1 MTLRYWGKKSKV
13 EGNMLG
19 IFNPSPNNGETMSD
33 RTQTWIEKDK
43 KQLHPVYHPKSHA
56 NPMVIEKGEGV
67 WLHLTDGRNILDGMA
82 GLWNVNAG
90 YGREEL
96 AKAAY
101 DQMMDLA
108 FTSNFSGMTNLPSIQ
123 LAEKLAGFAYEGL
136 NSTFFTSGGSEAN
149 DSAFKTARYYWK
161 RMGKPTKYKVIARKG
176 AYHGVTMS
184 ATFATGLEKYHTMFG
199 PAVDGFV
206 HIPAPNPYRYEGDL
220 KPGETVGQA
229 AARALE
235 EAILREGADTVAAF
249 IAEPVMGVGGVLVP
263 PDDYFPLVRQVCDK
277 YEVLLIADEV
287 ITGFGRTG
295 EWFAL
300 KHWNIKPDILSFAK
314 AITSGYAQLGG
325 IQISDAI
332 RDTMESAADTEA
344 YMHGYTYSG
353 HAMAC
358 AVGLK
363 NIEIMERENFPQR
376 ARDLGKRLLDGLK
389 SLSEFPFVGDVRGLG
404 LVCGVEIVSNKETKA
419 ADPAMTMKIFK
430 AAEVNGLRTRPLGST
445 LAFSPPISINE
456 DEVDEI
462 VKRLGAAM
470 DGIG

>member
-1 MTLRYWGKKSKV
+1 MT
-13 EGNMLG
+13 
-19 IFNPSPNNGETMSD
+19 D
-33 RTQTWIEKDK
+33 QTKNWIEKDK

-56 NPMVIEKGEGV
+56 NPLVIEKGEGV
-67 WLHLTDGRNILDGMA
+67 WLHLTDGRKILDGMA

-101 DQMMDLA
+101 DQMMNLA

-161 RMGKPTKYKVIARKG
+161 RKGKPTKYKVIARKG

-199 PAVDGFV
+199 PAVDGFT
-206 HIPAPNPYRYEGDL
+206 HIPAPNPYRYEGDI

-249 IAEPVMGVGGVLVP
+249 IAEPVMGVGGVIIP
-263 PDDYFPLVRQVCDK
+263 PDDYFPLVRQICDK

-325 IQISDAI
+325 IQISDEI
-332 RDTMESAADTEA
+332 RETMESAADTEA

-389 SLSEFPFVGDVRGLG
+389 SLSEFSFVGDVRGLG

-430 AAEVNGLRTRPLGST
+430 AAEANGLRTRPLGNT

>member
-1 MTLRYWGKKSKV
+1 MSKV
-13 EGNMLG
+13 DT
-19 IFNPSPNNGETMSD
+19 S
-33 RTQTWIEKDK
+33 TWVEKDK
-43 KQLHPVYHPKSHA
+43 KQLHPTYHPKSHA
-56 NPMVIEKGEGV
+56 NPLVIERGKGV
-67 WLHLTDGRNILDGMA
+67 WLYTSDGKQILDGMA

-101 DQMMDLA
+101 DQMKDLA
-108 FTSNFSGMTNLPSIQ
+108 FTSNFSGMTNLPSIM
-123 LAEKLAGFAYEGL
+123 LADKLASYAYEGL
-136 NSTFFTSGGSEAN
+136 NTTFFTSGGSEAN

-161 RMGKPTKYKVIARKG
+161 RKGKPGKYKVIARKG
-176 AYHGVTMS
+176 SYHGVTLA

-199 PAVDGFV
+199 PAVDGFA
-206 HIPAPNPYRYEGDL
+206 HIPAPNPYRYEGDI

-235 EAILREGADTVAAF
+235 EAIQREGADTVAAF
-249 IAEPVMGVGGVLVP
+249 IAEPVMGVGGVIVP
-263 PDDYFPLVRQVCDK
+263 PADYFPLVRQICDK
-277 YEVLLIADEV
+277 FEVLFIADEV

-295 EWFAL
+295 ELFAL
-300 KHWNIKPDILSFAK
+300 KHWNVKPDILSFAK

-332 RDTMESAADTEA
+332 RETMESAADSEA

-363 NIEIMERENFPQR
+363 NIEIMERENFTQR
-376 ARDLGKRLLDGLK
+376 ARDMGKRLLEGLK
-389 SLSEFPFVGDVRGLG
+389 SLTEFPFVGDVRGLG
-404 LVCGVEIVSNKETKA
+404 LICGVEIVSNKETKA
-419 ADPAMTMKIFK
+419 ADAARTSQIFK
-430 AAEVNGLRTRPLGST
+430 AAQERGLRTRPLGNT
-445 LAFSPPISINE
+445 LAFAPPLSINE
-456 DEVDEI
+456 EEVDEI

-470 DGIG
+470 DAAG

>member
-1 MTLRYWGKKSKV
+1 MSKV
-13 EGNMLG
+13 DT
-19 IFNPSPNNGETMSD
+19 S
-33 RTQTWIEKDK
+33 TWVEKDK
-43 KQLHPVYHPKSHA
+43 KQLHPTYHPKSHA
-56 NPMVIEKGEGV
+56 NPLVIERGEGV
-67 WLHLTDGRNILDGMA
+67 WLYTSDGKQILDGMA

-101 DQMMDLA
+101 DQMKDLA
-108 FTSNFSGMTNLPSIQ
+108 FTSNFSGMTNLPSIM
-123 LAEKLAGFAYEGL
+123 LADKLASYAYEGL
-136 NSTFFTSGGSEAN
+136 NTTFFTSGGSEAN

-161 RMGKPTKYKVIARKG
+161 RKGKPGKYKVIARKG
-176 AYHGVTMS
+176 SYHGVTLA

-199 PAVDGFV
+199 PAVDGFA
-206 HIPAPNPYRYEGDL
+206 HIPAPNPYRYEGDI

-235 EAILREGADTVAAF
+235 EAIQREGADTVAAF
-249 IAEPVMGVGGVLVP
+249 IAEPVMGVGGVIVP
-263 PDDYFPLVRQVCDK
+263 PADYFPLVRQICDK
-277 YEVLLIADEV
+277 FEVLFIADEV

-295 EWFAL
+295 ELFAL
-300 KHWNIKPDILSFAK
+300 KHWNVKPDILSFAK

-332 RDTMESAADTEA
+332 RETMESAADSEA

-363 NIEIMERENFPQR
+363 NIEIMERENFTQR
-376 ARDLGKRLLDGLK
+376 ARDMGKRLLEGLK
-389 SLSEFPFVGDVRGLG
+389 SLTEFPFVGDVRGLG
-404 LVCGVEIVSNKETKA
+404 LICGVEIVSNKETKA
-419 ADPAMTMKIFK
+419 ADAARTSQIFK
-430 AAEVNGLRTRPLGST
+430 AAQERGLRTRPLGNT
-445 LAFSPPISINE
+445 LAFAPPLSINE
-456 DEVDEI
+456 EEVDEI

-470 DGIG
+470 DAAG

>member
-1 MTLRYWGKKSKV
+1 MTDQKTEQWV
-13 EGNMLG
+13 
-19 IFNPSPNNGETMSD
+19 
-33 RTQTWIEKDK
+33 EKDR

-56 NPMVIEKGEGV
+56 NPLVIERGEGV
-67 WLHLTDGRNILDGMA
+67 WLYTTDGQKILDGMA

-90 YGREEL
+90 YGRAEI
-96 AKAAY
+96 AQAAFE
-101 DQMMDLA
+101 QMKRLA

-136 NSTFFTSGGSEAN
+136 NTTLFTSGGSESN

-161 RMGKPTKYKVIARKG
+161 RKGKPGKYKIIARKG
-176 AYHGVTMS
+176 AYHGVTL
-184 ATFATGLEKYHTMFG
+184 ATTFATGLEKYHTMFG
-199 PAVDGFV
+199 PAMEGFV
-206 HIPAPNPYRYEGDL
+206 HIPAPNPYRYDG
-220 KPGETVGQA
+220 KIRAGETIGQA
-229 AARALE
+229 AARELD

-249 IAEPVMGVGGVLVP
+249 IAEPVMGVGGVIVP
-263 PDDYFPLVRQVCDK
+263 PADYFPLVRAICDK
-277 YEVLLIADEV
+277 HDVLFISDEV

-300 KHWNIKPDILSFAK
+300 KHWNVKPDILSFAK

-325 IQISDAI
+325 IQISDEI
-332 RDTMESAADTEA
+332 RETMESAAESEA

-363 NIEIMERENFPQR
+363 NLEIMERENFPQR

-389 SLSEFPFVGDVRGLG
+389 SLNEFAFVGDVRGLG
-404 LVCGVEIVSNKETKA
+404 LVCGVEIVSDKANKT
-419 ADPAMTMKIFK
+419 ADVALTARIFK
-430 AAEVNGLRTRPLGST
+430 AAQERGLRSRPLGNT
-445 LAFSPPISINE
+445 LAFSPPLSITE

-462 VKRLGAAM
+462 IKRLGAAM
-470 DGIG
+470 ESVL

>member
-1 MTLRYWGKKSKV
+1 MGKQDTS
-13 EGNMLG
+13 
-19 IFNPSPNNGETMSD
+19 
-33 RTQTWIEKDK
+33 TWVEKDK

-56 NPMVIEKGEGV
+56 NPLVIERGEGV
-67 WLHLTDGRNILDGMA
+67 WLYTTDGQKILDGMA

-90 YGREEL
+90 YGCEDL
-96 AKAAY
+96 ARAAY
-101 DQMMDLA
+101 DQMKALA
-108 FTSNFSGMTNLPSIQ
+108 FTSNFSGMTNLPSIA

-136 NSTFFTSGGSEAN
+136 NTTFFTSGGSESN

-161 RMGKPTKYKVIARKG
+161 RKGKPGKYKIIARKG
-176 AYHGVTMS
+176 AYHGVTL
-184 ATFATGLEKYHTMFG
+184 ATTFATGLEKYHTMFG
-199 PAVDGFV
+199 PAPEGFI
-206 HIPAPNPYRYEGDL
+206 HIPAPNPYRYDGEL

-235 EAILREGADTVAAF
+235 EAILREGQDSVAAF
-249 IAEPVMGVGGVLVP
+249 IAEPVMGVGGVIVP
-263 PDDYFPLVRQVCDK
+263 PADYFPLVRAICDR
-277 YEVLLIADEV
+277 YEILFIADEV

-300 KHWNIKPDILSFAK
+300 KHWDVKPDILSFAK

-325 IQISDAI
+325 MQISDEI
-332 RDTMESAADTEA
+332 RATMESASEPET

-363 NIEIMERENFPQR
+363 NLELMEKEDFPAR
-376 ARDLGKRLLDGLK
+376 AREFGKQLLEGLK

-404 LVCGVEIVSNKETKA
+404 LVCGVEIVSDKGTRA
-419 ADPAMTMKIFK
+419 ADPGTAMKIFK
-430 AAEVNGLRTRPLGST
+430 AAQERGLRSRPLGNT
-445 LAFSPPISINE
+445 LAFSPPLSINA

-462 VKRLGAAM
+462 VNRLGAAM
-470 DGIG
+470 DAVA